1 MDSIDLRDSMGL
13 VRYSEPRLGM
23 LRSDLAAARLVRG
36 LRLGPCSVRRWCAS
50 SARAILSPHSAHSD
64 RPPEAAATD
73 DLRRAEDRLDTEADL
88 LLELE
93 LVLSWPVLVL
103 VLVSMMTMSA
113 SSSALVW
120 VVSRLLLEAG
130 GRLVSSVS
138 SQ

>member
-1 MDSIDLRDSMGL
+1 
-13 VRYSEPRLGM
+13 M

-36 LRLGPCSVRRWCAS
+36 LLPGPCSVRRWCAS
-50 SARAILSPHSAHSD
+50 SARAILSPHSPHSA

-88 LLELE
+88 LLEL
-93 LVLSWPVLVL
+93 VLSWLVLVL
-103 VLVSMMTMSA
+103 VLVSMMTMSS

-130 GRLVSSVS
+130 GCLVSSMS

>member
-23 LRSDLAAARLVRG
+23 LRSALAAGRLVRG
-36 LRLGPCSVRRWCAS
+36 LLLGPCSVLRWCAS
-50 SARAILSPHSAHSD
+50 SALAILSPHSPHSA
-64 RPPEAAATD
+64 RPPEAEATD

-88 LLELE
+88 LLELV
-93 LVLSWPVLVL
+93 LVLSWLVL
-103 VLVSMMTMSA
+103 ELVSMMTMS

>member
-1 MDSIDLRDSMGL
+1 
-13 VRYSEPRLGM
+13 M

-36 LRLGPCSVRRWCAS
+36 LRLGPCSVRVWWPS

-88 LLELE
+88 LLEL
-93 LVLSWPVLVL
+93 VLSRLVL
-103 VLVSMMTMSA
+103 VLVSMMTMSS

>member
-50 SARAILSPHSAHSD
+50 SARAILSPHSAHSA

-88 LLELE
+88 LLEL
-93 LVLSWPVLVL
+93 VLSWLVL

-113 SSSALVW
+113 SSALVW

-130 GRLVSSVS
+130 GCLVSSVS